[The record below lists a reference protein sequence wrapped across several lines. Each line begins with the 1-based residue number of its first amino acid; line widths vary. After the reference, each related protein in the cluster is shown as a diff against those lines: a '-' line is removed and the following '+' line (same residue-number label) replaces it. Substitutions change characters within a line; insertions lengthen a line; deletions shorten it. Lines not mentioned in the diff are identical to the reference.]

1 MLQQE
6 LSKKKKKKK
15 KKIDEN
21 SMKPFFSI
29 YKLSSMKA
37 ISIFYCCEK
46 VFSLTYDWEPFNEIS
61 FPEKGKLLQSYKHG
75 KRY

>member
-1 MLQQE
+1 
-6 LSKKKKKKK
+6 
-15 KKIDEN
+15 
-21 SMKPFFSI
+21 
-29 YKLSSMKA
+29 MKA
-37 ISIFYCCEK
+37 ISLFYCCEK

>member
-1 MLQQE
+1 
-6 LSKKKKKKK
+6 
-15 KKIDEN
+15 
-21 SMKPFFSI
+21 MKPFFSI

-37 ISIFYCCEK
+37 ISLFYCCEK